1 MAIQPSTIGRTATM
15 AVIALVLG
23 AFSFRC
29 GPPNPTTQGRS
40 LTFQAVDSAFRT
52 APDLRLHI
60 PSPVYDHAT
69 NEIKLTCARNETV
82 SFYLVL
88 QPQRRACHSLTISAD
103 PLRGNGALLDVSSI
117 KFFRALPVDVGRLP
131 GWHIKATN
139 PSRRQREVID
149 ILVPVDAPVNGQPY
163 TVKAGNQLLIW
174 VDVVIPSSVKPG
186 KLFSEI
192 RINESGREIARLP
205 LMADVQ
211 PFELP
216 DDPGVA
222 LLGPVNLQRLLGHHL
237 RTDGEP
243 FVPNRVVK
251 NAPLYDESVAVI
263 RQTLRLLQ
271 QHRVSPFLTGLYPIK
286 KLDDRGEMVVRW
298 GDYDELI
305 GDFLDG
311 KMYPKQPRVRYW
323 PIPMDETFPRPPHYD
338 ALSSPNYTKMLR
350 EYLTLCYQ
358 HFAERGW
365 ADRAFVLLPPPEQP
379 YTSKVFHDCR
389 SYAEIVRLAEKK
401 LSVVALLPPQ
411 DLRPYGWDGY
421 PWVDLS
427 GRIDTWCPPAQFFDP
442 DVFAQ
447 PKFRN
452 ARKWLQL
459 DRPPFSGSISLAGS
473 DTDARVIPWQAARL
487 GAEAVL
493 LPETNNWTDDYDI
506 RSTLEQMSQVA
517 PPLILPGRLCGL
529 DAPLPTV
536 RLKMLRRGM
545 QDLAY
550 LQLCRERGL
559 QRTAAII
566 QRSLCR
572 FAGAEAYGAHF
583 EAGRFDSWCRDPFWW
598 SHARLLM
605 AAALSDRPA
614 NAADP
619 AKEPLDSIAWQRFLE
634 ATQQVTIRAD
644 GVRVSLRP
652 GEGGAPGSIFDVD
665 VLLTIQNL
673 TSKPI
678 SARVSFQDFPV
689 GWQPESGHAFVS
701 AIKPYGSQAVALRA
715 SARALPA
722 GDDGKMNLSIA
733 MEVDAGET
741 TTHAV
746 QLSHLTARRPN
757 KPIVIDGDLTDWPMA
772 VGNVARNFTSI
783 DVRTAPAE
791 SSTDPQPPSQNV
803 LAWVCADDHYLY
815 FAFHCITSRK
825 FVHPAAQRN
834 FIMYDDRIPVGEEL
848 LEILIDPSNGRSSSP
863 ADIFHLAIKPTGAV
877 LQERG
882 IRTDPQV
889 GSARHWPAEILV
901 ATSVREDRWVAEVRV
916 PLKDF
921 GPGVNRRQ
929 SWAIN
934 FCRFDLAA
942 WSYSTWSGAA
952 ANVYDPSSFG
962 NLSFAN

>member
-1 MAIQPSTIGRTATM
+1 MAA
-15 AVIALVLG
+15 IALVFG
-23 AFSFRC
+23 AFSFGC
-29 GPPNPTTQGRS
+29 GPPNPTTQGRY
-40 LTFQAVDSAFRT
+40 LTLQVVDSAFRT
-52 APDLRLHI
+52 APDLNLHI
-60 PSPVYDHAT
+60 PSPVYDRAR

-88 QPQRRACHSLTISAD
+88 QPQNGAYHSLTISAD
-103 PLRGNGALLDVSSI
+103 SLKGDRTSLDVSSI
-117 KFFRALPVDVGRLP
+117 KFFRALPVDIGALP

-163 TVKAGNQLLIW
+163 AIKSGEQMLMW
-174 VDVVIPSSVKPG
+174 VDVVISASAEPG

-192 RINESGREIARLP
+192 RISEAGREIARLP
-205 LMADVQ
+205 LLTDVL

-237 RTDGEP
+237 RTNGEP
-243 FVPNRVVK
+243 FVPTRVVK

-263 RQTLRLLQ
+263 KQTLRLLQ

-286 KLDDRGEMVVRW
+286 KLDARGAMVVRW
-298 GDYDELI
+298 GDYDDLI

-311 KMYPKQPRVRYW
+311 NMYPKQPPVQYW
-323 PIPMDETFPRPPHYD
+323 PIPMDKTFPRPPPYG
-338 ALSSPNYTKMLR
+338 ALSSATYASTLR

-358 HFAERGW
+358 HFVERGW
-365 ADRAFVLLPPPEQP
+365 ADRAFLLLPPPKEP
-379 YTSKVFHDCR
+379 YTSTIFHNCR
-389 SYAEIVRLAEKK
+389 SYAEIARLAEKK
-401 LSVVALLPPQ
+401 LPVVALLPPQ

-421 PWVDLS
+421 PWVDLG
-427 GRIDTWCPPAQFFDP
+427 GRIDIWCPPAQFFNP
-442 DVFAQ
+442 DEFDQ

-487 GAEAVL
+487 NAEAVL
-493 LPETNNWTDDYDI
+493 LPETNNWTDDYDV
-506 RSTLEQMSQVA
+506 RSTLEQMSQAA
-517 PPLILPGRLCGL
+517 PPLILPGRLCGQ
-529 DAPLPTV
+529 DSPLPTV

-550 LQLCRERGL
+550 LRLCRERGL
-559 QRTAAII
+559 QKTAEII

-583 EAGRFDSWCRDPFWW
+583 EAGRFESWCHDPFWW
-598 SHARLLM
+598 SHARALM
-605 AAALSDRPA
+605 AAALRDRPA
-614 NAADP
+614 NAEDA
-619 AKEPLDSIAWQRFLE
+619 ANEPLDSIAWQRFLE
-634 ATQQVTIRAD
+634 ATQQVRLRAD
-644 GVRVSLRP
+644 GVRVGLRL
-652 GEGGAPGSIFDVD
+652 GVGGAPGAIFDID
-665 VLLTIQNL
+665 VLLAIQNL
-673 TSKPI
+673 TSKPV
-678 SARVSFQDFPV
+678 SARVSFADLPE
-689 GWQPESGHAFVS
+689 GWQADSGHAFVS
-701 AIKPYGSQAVALRA
+701 AIQPYASRAVALRA
-715 SARALPA
+715 SAKVLPA
-722 GDDGKMNLSIA
+722 GDDGRMNLSIA

-741 TTHAV
+741 TTHTV

-757 KPIVIDGDLTDWPMA
+757 KPIVIDGDLTDWPTA

-783 DVRTAPAE
+783 DVQTAPTE
-791 SSTDPQPPSQNV
+791 SSRDRQPPAQNV
-803 LAWVCADDHYLY
+803 LAWVCTDDHYLY
-815 FAFHCITSRK
+815 FAFHCITPSQ
-825 FVHPAAQRN
+825 FAYQAAQRN
-834 FIMYDDRIPVGEEL
+834 FITYDDRIPVGEEL

-882 IRTDPQV
+882 IRTNPQV
-889 GSARHWPAEILV
+889 GPAHHWPADIQV
-901 ATSVREDRWVAEVRV
+901 ATRVEEDRWVAEVRV

-921 GPGVNRRQ
+921 GPGVSRRQ

-934 FCRFDLAA
+934 FCRFDLAT

-962 NLSFAN
+962 NMSFAN